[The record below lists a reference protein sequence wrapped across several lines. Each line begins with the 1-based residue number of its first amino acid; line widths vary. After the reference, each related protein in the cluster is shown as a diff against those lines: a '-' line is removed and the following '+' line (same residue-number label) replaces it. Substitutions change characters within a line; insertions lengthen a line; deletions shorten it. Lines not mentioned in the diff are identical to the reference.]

1 MKRFLCLALVLA
13 LLMITL
19 PVVRA
24 EKLTALWTANP
35 ENQRSDLQRAQHAK
49 QNAWPHLSGRKR

>member
-19 PVVRA
+19 PVRA
-24 EKLTALWTANP
+24 EKLTERP
-35 ENQRSDLQRAQHAK
+35 PK
-49 QNAWPHLSGRKR
+49 Q

>member
-19 PVVRA
+19 PVRA
-24 EKLTALWTANP
+24 EKLTRYRREL
-35 ENQRSDLQRAQHAK
+35 
-49 QNAWPHLSGRKR
+49 